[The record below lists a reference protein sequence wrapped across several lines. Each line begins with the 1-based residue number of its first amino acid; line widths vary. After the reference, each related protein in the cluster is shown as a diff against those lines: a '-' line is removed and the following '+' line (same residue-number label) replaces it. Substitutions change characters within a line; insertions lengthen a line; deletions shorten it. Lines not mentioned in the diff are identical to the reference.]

1 MTKNW
6 YVVYTRPR
14 WEKKVADELGAAGV
28 EHYCPLHRVTRQWSD
43 RRKTIL
49 EPVFKGY
56 VFVRI
61 EDEHKWD
68 VRKFAGILNF
78 VHWLGKPA
86 TIRYEEISTIKKFL
100 HEFEDVTVE
109 KRDIALQEKVRITQ
123 GVLMNYEGMVLS
135 VFGNRAIVRIDSMDI
150 QLSAQFDTRNL
161 ELVGGV

>member
-1 MTKNW
+1 M
-6 YVVYTRPR
+6 
-14 WEKKVADELGAAGV
+14 ADDLAEAGV
-28 EHYCPLHRVTRQWSD
+28 EHYCPLHKVTRQWSD

-61 EDEHKWD
+61 EEEHKWD

-86 TIRYEEISTIKKFL
+86 KIRNEEIGTIKKFL
-100 HEFEDVTVE
+100 NEFEDVRME
-109 KRDIALQEKVRITQ
+109 KRGIGLLETVRITQ
-123 GVLMNYEGMVLS
+123 GVLMNYEGMVIS

-150 QLSAQFDTRNL
+150 QLSAQFDKSNL
-161 ELVGGV
+161 ELVGGRGG